1 MTSTPVTQV
10 LNHYIDCRSKGQTLI
25 HRRICFHIA
34 NASRIRTLEVD
45 LPANG
50 SLVPLFTAFGL
61 ISAAEINTYQPV
73 SGTGCS
79 TEESDVDFLQWLSTT
94 VAQAA
99 KSAEEHEVLCAT
111 SQSLIA
117 SIENQFKLSHVVG
130 SSSYAQST
138 VERAQHV
145 EALKA
150 LHACLT
156 DVCQDEPDKLEGLSI
171 YLHQDSTSDTPIQT
185 HVAEDGSLVLLVD
198 SSPAMKQDLLRL
210 DLEQARLLTCLS
222 HSWRQQVKEATA
234 LLQDMLQVEDVW
246 FLSQGHQAS
255 QEFVQWAG
263 KVLQHRETY
272 QKAVQARQ
280 HAFKVLV
287 HQDHFAPAL
296 EFADSFGA
304 LQVTTEC
311 RPQQLLEYLRGEAAT
326 AASAAA
332 ANQDRAKAEEDRLL
346 EAARMALGVQHIIRI
361 CSRNDQPSVTAPLQR
376 LIQHGPTVRQAVDLS
391 GITIAIDD
399 RYEVWGSGI
408 ISIPWN
414 FRMQDLKP
422 QLLKLL
428 GPAVA
433 SEAASCSYTL
443 RVSLRSSPARQRVAS
458 FTVAGFGRQPV
469 AQNHLRGTLLSLG
482 NNCCAKAIAQQQTRQ
497 LSFCVLGSYAPR
509 QCKRYALRNSSQC
522 LIPCN
527 VPVRFRSLAPSCMHG
542 FSRVV

>member
-1 MTSTPVTQV
+1 MS
-10 LNHYIDCRSKGQTLI
+10 
-25 HRRICFHIA
+25 
-34 NASRIRTLEVD
+34 
-45 LPANG
+45 
-50 SLVPLFTAFGL
+50 
-61 ISAAEINTYQPV
+61 V
-73 SGTGCS
+73 SGCAGIPYVLRCMNCTCILNPCS
-79 TEESDVDFLQWLSTT
+79 LNSEGPDVDFLQWLSTT
-94 VAQAA
+94 VAKAA
-99 KSAEEHEVLCAT
+99 KSAEEHELLRAT
-111 SQSLIA
+111 SESLTA
-117 SIENQFKLSHVVG
+117 SIEHQFKLSHVVG

-138 VERAQHV
+138 VEQAQHV

-156 DVCQDEPDKLEGLSI
+156 DVCQDEPDKLEGLSM
-171 YLHQDSTSDTPIQT
+171 YLHQDSTADSHTQT
-185 HVAEDGSLVLLVD
+185 HVAEDGGLVLLAG
-198 SSPAMKQDLLRL
+198 SGPAMKQDLLRL
-210 DLEQARLLTCLS
+210 DLEQARLLACLS
-222 HSWRQQVKEATA
+222 DSWRQQVNEATA

-272 QKAVQARQ
+272 QTALQAQQ

-287 HQDHFAPAL
+287 HQDHLAPAL
-296 EFADSFGA
+296 EFVDSFGA

-311 RPQQLLEYLRGEAAT
+311 RPQQLLEYLQGEAAT

-332 ANQDRAKAEEDRLL
+332 VNQDRAKAEEDRLL

-361 CSRNDQPSVTAPLQR
+361 CSRKDHPSVTAPLQR
-376 LIQHGPTVRQAVDLS
+376 LIQHGPTVRQAADLS

-428 GPAVA
+428 GPAAA
-433 SEAASCSYTL
+433 SEAASCSTVE
-443 RVSLRSSPARQRVAS
+443 VSFQSSPSRQRASS
-458 FTVAGFGRQPV
+458 FTVAGFGLQPV

-482 NNCCAKAIAQQQTRQ
+482 NICCATFIAQQQTRQ
-497 LSFCVLGSYAPR
+497 LNFCVLGSYAPR
-509 QCKRYALRNSSQC
+509 RCKRYALHNSSQC
-522 LIPCN
+522 SRPFT
-527 VPVRFRSLAPSCMHG
+527 VPVRFRSLAPYGMRG
-542 FSRVV
+542 FSRSV